1 MGEVTA
7 REGRHGPRAW
17 AVVVGTLAAAV
28 VAVGAVVAVNRWVTP
43 SSKEATVETT
53 TTAVDKIEV
62 ELIGNGSANKVVDR
76 TTEAGI
82 KVRVHITDDPN
93 IFGFPQVDTKAPEWC
108 QVISTAMVS
117 AVSAD
122 AIAQTQLP
130 ITKAPGPKGSV
141 SQFWGGQLEG
151 SPLFGVIVQVAE
163 DVTLVR
169 GAIAG
174 GGNDEMTPI
183 KGLAALAMAA
193 PPPAKNANPFDPPQ
207 ANPSIDLIRAD
218 GSSTRVTRDAL
229 NNGPA
234 IWSDPECQQA
244 FNPENFE
251 PPPPPDPPKLP
262 PASGLTPPDPAAAT
276 AEIHEVMRT
285 IYDKGKLA
293 DPNRI
298 ELIDDPGGIQ
308 FALDHVREFDTD
320 KRLDKF
326 KLEFGDLVFLNDV
339 EASFL
344 YTITIG
350 DQGEIYYHQFGRA
363 RLIDGRWKITRAT
376 YCQDIA
382 HVGWNCGP

>member
-1 MGEVTA
+1 MSEVMGET
-7 REGRHGPRAW
+7 RHGPRVR
-17 AVVVGTLAAAV
+17 VVVLGTLAAAV
-28 VAVGAVVAVNRWVTP
+28 IAVGAVMAINRWVTP
-43 SSKEATVETT
+43 SSDEAVAEPTSTV
-53 TTAVDKIEV
+53 ADKIDV

-82 KVRVHITDDPN
+82 TVRVHLTDDAN
-93 IFGFPQVDTKAPEWC
+93 MFGFPQGQIDAPDWC
-108 QVISTAMVS
+108 QVTSTAIVS

-122 AIAQTQLP
+122 AVAQTQMP

-141 SQFWGGQLEG
+141 SPFWGGQLEG
-151 SPLFGVIVQVAE
+151 SPLYGVIVQVAD

-174 GGNDEMTPI
+174 GGNDEMAPV

-193 PPPAKNANPFDPPQ
+193 PAPPKNANPFEPPQ

-234 IWSDPECQQA
+234 IWSDPECQEV
-244 FNPENFE
+244 FNQENFE

-262 PASGLTPPDPAAAT
+262 PASGLTPSDPTAAT
-276 AEIHEVMRT
+276 AEIHEAMLT

-293 DPNRI
+293 DLNRI
-298 ELIDDPGGIQ
+298 DLIDDPGGIQ

-326 KLEFGDLVFLNDV
+326 TLEFGDLVFLTDT

-376 YCQDIA
+376 YCQDIV

>member
-1 MGEVTA
+1 MGEVTG
-7 REGRHGPRAW
+7 EGRHGPRV
-17 AVVVGTLAAAV
+17 AVVIVGTLIAAA
-28 VAVGAVVAVNRWVTP
+28 VAVGAVVAVNRWITP
-43 SSKEATVETT
+43 ASQDAVVEPTT
-53 TTAVDKIEV
+53 TVADKIEV

-82 KVRVHITDDPN
+82 KVRVHTTDDPN
-93 IFGFPQVDTKAPEWC
+93 IFGFPQGDNKAPDWC
-108 QVISTAMVS
+108 QVTSTAMVS
-117 AVSAD
+117 AISAD
-122 AIAQTQLP
+122 AVAQTQMP
-130 ITKAPGPKGSV
+130 MTKAPAPKGSASV
-141 SQFWGGQLEG
+141 FWGGQLEG
-151 SPLFGVIVQVAE
+151 SPLFGVLLQVAD

-174 GGNDEMTPI
+174 GGNDEMVPI

-193 PPPAKNANPFDPPQ
+193 PAPAENANPFDMPQ
-207 ANPSIDLIRAD
+207 PNASIDLIRAD

-234 IWSDPECQQA
+234 IWSDPECQQI

-251 PPPPPDPPKLP
+251 PPPPPAPPKLP
-262 PASGLTPPDPAAAT
+262 PVSGLRPPDPAAAK
-276 AEIHEVMRT
+276 AEIHLAMRT
-285 IYDKGKLA
+285 IYDKGKAA
-293 DPNRI
+293 DPTRVD
-298 ELIDDPGGIQ
+298 LIDDPSGIQ

-326 KLEFGDLVFLNDV
+326 KLEFGELVFLTDV

-344 YTITIG
+344 YTISIG
-350 DQGEIYYHQFGRA
+350 EQGEIYYHQFGRA
-363 RLIDGRWKITRAT
+363 RLIDGRWKVTRAT